1 MRRYAV
7 VSALAASA
15 VSSVVESRGHVIAD
29 VQEIP
34 LVLGNFLE
42 SVKTTKEAK
51 AILATV
57 GAQADVER
65 VIASKAMRAGA
76 GKMRN
81 RRFRQ
86 RLGPM
91 VVYNE
96 DNGVVKAFRNIPGVQ
111 LFQVDR
117 LNLLNLAPGGHLGR
131 FIIWS
136 QAAFEKLEAIYGTRE
151 EAAQFK
157 TGYKLPAA
165 MVATPSLTRLINSDE
180 LQSVLRGA
188 HPAKE
193 YFHIK
198 RNPLVNKHAAKKLQ
212 MAVRAL

>member
-117 LNLLNLAPGGHLGR
+117 L
-131 FIIWS
+131 
-136 QAAFEKLEAIYGTRE
+136 
-151 EAAQFK
+151 
-157 TGYKLPAA
+157 
-165 MVATPSLTRLINSDE
+165 INSDE